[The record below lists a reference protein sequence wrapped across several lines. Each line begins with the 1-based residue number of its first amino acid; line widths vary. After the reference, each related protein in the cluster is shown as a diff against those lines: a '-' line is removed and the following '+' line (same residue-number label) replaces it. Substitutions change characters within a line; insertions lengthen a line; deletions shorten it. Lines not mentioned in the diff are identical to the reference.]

1 MGNKSPHILNTSAT
15 LLGFCLLVLTSIK
28 VAKLSEVTIIDETTG
43 IATIL
48 LMVST
53 LFSFL
58 SMRSKDLKKSENFE
72 SIADYVFFSALLF
85 LAIAICLVSFN
96 FFK

>member
-1 MGNKSPHILNTSAT
+1 MIMKNNSPHILNTSAT

-28 VAKLSEVTIIDETTG
+28 VAKLSEVTIIDEATG

-48 LMVST
+48 LMIST

-58 SMRSKDLKKSENFE
+58 SMRSKNLKKSENFE
-72 SIADYVFFSALLF
+72 SIADYGFF
-85 LAIAICLVSFN
+85 LAP
-96 FFK
+96 